1 MVNAVVMNELDS
13 VGTVTKKISA
23 GECITYVL
31 NDKTITIKS
40 NVDIPTYHKVAIK
53 NLKKDESVLKYGE
66 RIGYAT
72 DDIQIGDHVHTH
84 NLSNV
89 K

>member
-1 MVNAVVMNELDS
+1 MINAVVMNEIDS
-13 VGTVTKKISA
+13 VATVTKNTSA

-31 NDKTITIKS
+31 NDKTISIKS
-40 NVDIPTYHKVAIK
+40 NVDIPIYHKIAIK
-53 NLKKDESVLKYGE
+53 DLKKGESVLKYGE

-72 DDIQIGDHVHTH
+72 DDIKTGDYVHTH
-84 NLSNV
+84 NLSNA